1 VFSAL
6 HNRNF
11 RLLWIGS
18 LSAFVGFFAS
28 NVVQSVVA
36 FQLTSSN
43 RSVGEVVF
51 GRGLA
56 QLLLAPIGGALADRL
71 SKRNILVSSQ
81 ALTALV
87 FFWLAWLT
95 SLGTLRVGHLTAGG
109 FLIGM
114 TFSVLGPT
122 RSAYVIEI
130 VEPEARG
137 NAIAMNQVALN
148 ASRVAGPAIAG
159 LLLALPGLGASGAF
173 VMMGLAYLGAVATQ
187 YFLPRTVPNP
197 EASRRGLLADVADGV
212 RYVGTHK
219 RLKALLLMFGLSV
232 MFGFPYVT
240 VLPGLVQHQLGLP
253 SSQVSVLFGISAV
266 GGLLASVLIA
276 KVADSPY
283 MMRAYV
289 LSGWAF
295 GVSLLLLWLARD
307 LLAAGALLFLVGV
320 TSGCFTTLNGA
331 VLLRN
336 TDPRYMGRVM
346 SLAMLAFGGFG
357 LIGIPVG
364 LLADAAG
371 EGATCAVM
379 GVLVCLVVGTQS
391 MALARVP
398 ETVPPPPVA
407 PPPDSPPFTSP

>member
-1 VFSAL
+1 VFGAL
-6 HNRNF
+6 RNRNF

-36 FQLTSSN
+36 FQLTSAN
-43 RSVGEVVF
+43 RAVGEVVF

-71 SKRNILVSSQ
+71 SKRSILVTSQ

-87 FFWLAWLT
+87 FFWLAWLM
-95 SLGTLRVGHLTAGG
+95 SNGSLRVGHLTAGG
-109 FLIGM
+109 FLIGL

-122 RSAYVIEI
+122 RSAYIVEI

-137 NAIAMNQVALN
+137 NAVAMNQVALN

-159 LLLALPGLGASGAF
+159 GLLAWPALGASGAF
-173 VMMGLAYLGAVATQ
+173 VMMGLAYLGAVVTQ

-197 EASRRGLLADVADGV
+197 DAAKRGLLADVADGIGYV
-212 RYVGTHK
+212 RGNA
-219 RLKALLLMFGLSV
+219 RLRALLLMFGLSV

-240 VLPGLVQHQLGLP
+240 VLPGLVEHQLGLP
-253 SSQVSVLFGISAV
+253 SKHVSVLFSVSAA
-266 GGLLASVLIA
+266 GGLLASVAVARI
-276 KVADSPY
+276 ADSPHAL
-283 MMRAYV
+283 RAYRMA
-289 LSGWAF
+289 GWAF
-295 GVSLLLLWLARD
+295 GLSLLSLWLARD
-307 LLAAGALLFLVGV
+307 LYVAGALLFLIGA
-320 TSGCFTTLNGA
+320 TSGAFTTLNGA
-331 VLLRN
+331 VLLRA

-346 SLAMLAFGGFG
+346 SLAMLAFGAFG

-364 LLADAAG
+364 MLADAAG

-379 GVLVCLVVGTQS
+379 GVLVCAVVAVQS
-391 MALARVP
+391 IALARSA
-398 ETVPPPPVA
+398 EPPV
-407 PPPDSPPFTSP
+407 SLTSP

>member
-1 VFSAL
+1 
-6 HNRNF
+6 
-11 RLLWIGS
+11 
-18 LSAFVGFFAS
+18 
-28 NVVQSVVA
+28 
-36 FQLTSSN
+36 
-43 RSVGEVVF
+43 
-51 GRGLA
+51 
-56 QLLLAPIGGALADRL
+56 
-71 SKRNILVSSQ
+71 
-81 ALTALV
+81 
-87 FFWLAWLT
+87 
-95 SLGTLRVGHLTAGG
+95 
-109 FLIGM
+109 
-114 TFSVLGPT
+114 
-122 RSAYVIEI
+122 
-130 VEPEARG
+130 
-137 NAIAMNQVALN
+137 MNQVALN

-159 LLLALPGLGASGAF
+159 VLLAWPALGASGAF
-173 VMMGLAYLGAVATQ
+173 VMMGLAYMGAVVTQ

-197 EASRRGLLADVADGV
+197 EASRRGLFADIADGM
-212 RYVGTHK
+212 RYVRGHK

-240 VLPGLVQHQLGLP
+240 VLPGLVEHQLGLP

-266 GGLLASVLIA
+266 GGLAASVLIA

-295 GVSLLLLWLARD
+295 GVSLPLLWLARD
-307 LLAAGALLFLVGV
+307 LVAAGALLFLVGV
-320 TSGCFTTLNGA
+320 TSGAFTTLNGA

-391 MALARVP
+391 VALARVP
-398 ETVPPPPVA
+398 ATIPPPV
-407 PPPDSPPFTSP
+407 PTSTSP

>member
-1 VFSAL
+1 LFSAL
-6 HNRNF
+6 RNRNF

-36 FQLTSSN
+36 FQLTQAN

-71 SKRNILVSSQ
+71 SKRNILVVSQ
-81 ALTALV
+81 ALTAMV
-87 FFWLAWLT
+87 FFWLAWMMST
-95 SLGTLRVGHLTAGG
+95 GELRVGHLTASG
-109 FLIGM
+109 FLIGL

-122 RSAYVIEI
+122 RSAYVVEI

-148 ASRVAGPAIAG
+148 FSRVAGPAIAG
-159 LLLALPGLGASGAF
+159 GLLSWPALGASGAF
-173 VMMGLAYLGAVATQ
+173 AMMGLAYMGAVATQ

-197 EASRRGLLADVADGV
+197 EASRRGLLADVADGM
-212 RYVGTHK
+212 RYVQGHK

-240 VLPGLVQHQLGLP
+240 VLPGLVEHQLGLP

-266 GGLLASVLIA
+266 GGLAASVLFA
-276 KVADSPY
+276 KVADSPH

-295 GVSLLLLWLARD
+295 GLSLLVLWLARGMFT
-307 LLAAGALLFLVGV
+307 AGVMLFVIGV
-320 TSGCFTTLNGA
+320 TSGAFTTLNGA

-364 LLADAAG
+364 LLADAVG
-371 EGATCAVM
+371 EGETCAIM

-391 MALARVP
+391 VALSRVP
-398 ETVPPPPVA
+398 ATVPPPA
-407 PPPDSPPFTSP
+407 PPSTSP